1 MMARCEASAY
11 AVTMP
16 LTAVDNVAGAGEL
29 RVAEKTTPMICA
41 DVQNFSDDLS
51 KLTPSAKPPAVVEML
66 TQPVMEEVG
75 AVDMPITVK
84 IT

>member
-1 MMARCEASAY
+1 MTARCEASAY

-51 KLTPSAKPPAVVEML
+51 KLTPSVKHPAAGEML
-66 TQPVMEEVG
+66 TLPVMEEG
-75 AVDMPITVK
+75 AAAAMPNTVK